1 MHMLNHMIFQ
11 WLVVLSVAIIV
22 VTIWTGV
29 VIPESEKLTDKDLM
43 DMEYEGQDKIA
54 DNIYGNMTE
63 QFFTQDNLSQD
74 EINRK
79 GNELTIKST
88 VTSMRSDTHKVI
100 FQVENIYHVDAL
112 TQMHIDKKDKKFG
125 FTPGVEKKDYL
136 FFHPAI
142 FYDAPL
148 VYKKTDNV
156 NGLEV
161 YVFEVIVKGADASR
175 SFPQFSGHT
184 ILTDNT
190 SRLYVEPIT
199 GNVVKF
205 EKEWNNYLVED
216 GKNINTIEIGKKY
229 TTKFTE
235 LVLVHLTQ
243 EKIEN
248 LQFNKIIMPIFLV
261 SIILGVGTVWILLG
275 YLERI
280 RKESVKNEKLALI
293 GDMTAKLSHDLRNPL
308 TIIKNGFELFELGLP
323 EEKRKDNMKRI
334 QNAVDRISYE
344 IESIMDFVRDN
355 PLHKEQISLRRII
368 DMSIESIEIPEDIK
382 IEKEIPDITVNIDRE
397 QILRVFSNIIT
408 NAIEA
413 MNNGKITIIAKS
425 KTKTVEIEFTDSGPG
440 IPKDKI
446 DKIFQPLFTTKSK
459 GTGLGLSI
467 CKTLIEKHGG
477 NISVK
482 NNPTRF
488 TVILPK

>member
-1 MHMLNHMIFQ
+1 MIFQ
-11 WLVVLSVAIIV
+11 WLGIFSVAIIV
-22 VTIWTGV
+22 VMIWTMII
-29 VIPESEKLTDKDLM
+29 IPESEKLTDIDLM
-43 DMEYEGQDKIA
+43 DMEYEGQDKIV

-63 QFFTQDNLSQD
+63 QFFTQDNLSQ
-74 EINRK
+74 EVINRK

-88 VTSMRSDTHKVI
+88 VTSIRSDTREMI
-100 FQVENIYHVDAL
+100 FHVENIYHVDAL

-125 FTPGVEKKDYL
+125 FTPGVEKKDYS
-136 FFHPAI
+136 FFHPAV

-148 VYKKTDNV
+148 MYKKMDNV
-156 NGLEV
+156 NGLDV
-161 YVFEVIVKGADASR
+161 YVFEVIIEGADASK

-199 GNVVKF
+199 GNIVKF

-216 GKNINTIEIGKKY
+216 GKNISTIEIGKKY
-229 TTKFTE
+229 TTEFTE

-248 LQFNKIIMPIFLV
+248 IQFNRIIMPIFLIF
-261 SIILGVGTVWILLG
+261 IILGSGTIWILFG

-344 IESIMDFVRDN
+344 IEAIMNFVRDN

-368 DMSIESIEIPEDIK
+368 DITIENIEIPEGIK
-382 IEKEIPDITVNIDRE
+382 IEKEIPDITINVDRE
-397 QILRVFSNIIT
+397 QILRVFSNIII
-408 NAIEA
+408 NAIDA
-413 MNNGKITIIAKS
+413 MKNGKITIIAKS
-425 KTKTVEIEFTDSGPG
+425 KTKTIEIEFTDSGPG

-477 NISVK
+477 GISVK